1 MYLFIHPPTYREMP
15 MATTIRAR
23 IYVWGGEF
31 CQVSIF
37 AKLIC
42 QTVGGH
48 FSYFA
53 KIRGILSWF
62 GQTIGVATVRI

>member
-1 MYLFIHPPTYREMP
+1 MS

-23 IYVWGGEF
+23 IYVLAGAF

-42 QTVGGH
+42 QIVGGH

-62 GQTIGVATVRI
+62 GKLLELLQ